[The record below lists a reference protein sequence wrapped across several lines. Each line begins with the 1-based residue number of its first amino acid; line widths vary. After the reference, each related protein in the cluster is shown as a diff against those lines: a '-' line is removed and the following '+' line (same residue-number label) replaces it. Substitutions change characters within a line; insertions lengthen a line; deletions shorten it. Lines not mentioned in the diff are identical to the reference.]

1 MLKEMILRR
10 EKIIKT
16 IDKERIT
23 NTILETLKGM
33 EVMFIYL
40 GGSIAYGT
48 FIGNVSDYDI
58 NVFVDGSDNAFKVDI
73 YGMDAFC
80 YGKKAM
86 LERFNPKSKLS
97 IYKKCFIDDYLA
109 LPDTLVYLN
118 TKYQKEYEEYK
129 NFKINEVLKGFLSNF
144 YEYFGFCLNGSSY
157 IGKKFYHVIR
167 MRGQLENYKKA
178 GKFTLDVPKSY
189 FDEEIDFKLNY
200 EDKEKQKLYFEK
212 IEKYLNEIY
221 EIKEGMKDG

>member
-10 EKIIKT
+10 EKLIKT

-58 NVFVDGSDNAFKVDI
+58 NVFVDGTDNAFKVDI

-86 LERFNPKSKLS
+86 FERLNPKS
-97 IYKKCFIDDYLA
+97 YLA

-118 TKYQKEYEEYK
+118 PKYEKEYEEYK
-129 NFKINEVLKGFLSNF
+129 NFKINEILKGFLSNF
-144 YEYFGFCLNGSSY
+144 FEYFGFCLNGSSY

-167 MRGQLENYKKA
+167 MRGQLENYKKT
-178 GKFTLDVPKSY
+178 GEFTLDVPKSY
-189 FDEEIDFKLNY
+189 FDEEIDFKLNF
-200 EDKEKQKLYFEK
+200 EDKEKQKQYFEK

-221 EIKEGMKDG
+221 EIKEEMKDG